1 MLLFCNNLIEDL
13 SMEVNLLV
21 EGLKFM
27 VLGMTTVFLF
37 LILMIFVLKA
47 QAKVIQKYFP
57 PKPPSASKSSAP
69 RAMSADT
76 QDNSEVIAVIT
87 AAITDFKKR

>member
-1 MLLFCNNLIEDL
+1 
-13 SMEVNLLV
+13 MEVSLV
-21 EGLKFM
+21 SEGLKFM

-37 LILMIFVLKA
+37 LLLMIFVVNL
-47 QAKVIQKYFP
+47 QAKIIQKYFP
-57 PKPPSASKSSAP
+57 PKPKSASKNDAP
-69 RAMSADT
+69 RAVSAGT

>member
-1 MLLFCNNLIEDL
+1 MEINLV
-13 SMEVNLLV
+13 S

-37 LILMIFVLKA
+37 LILMIFVVNLQSK
-47 QAKVIQKYFP
+47 IINKYFP
-57 PKPPSASKSSAP
+57 PKPKGASKSNDAP
-69 RAMSADT
+69 RAVSAGT

>member
-1 MLLFCNNLIEDL
+1 
-13 SMEVNLLV
+13 MEVNLIT

-37 LILMIFVLKA
+37 LILLIYILKL
-47 QAKVIQKYFP
+47 QAKLIEKYFP
-57 PKPPSASKSSAP
+57 EPEKKKTITPIVPAVTENK
-69 RAMSADT
+69 
-76 QDNSEVIAVIT
+76 QDESQVIAAIT